1 MRGGK
6 RAGAGRPIG
15 TDKKIRS
22 IRLNDAEY
30 DKVREYIKNLREEE
44 KMLEGIRSYVENGK
58 YYFADEQ
65 EVIET
70 TELINTNEVSY
81 DEYEGYQYHGKNV
94 LDYQPKLSFD
104 EFYNAIIF
112 EGGVSRYDPEIGV
125 SFALMKDKDGE
136 EIFYAECDNGS
147 ILEKAGLDGSSE
159 EDYEKGQEVI
169 EKHDDL
175 FLENAYKAYLSG
187 ETVYRE

>member
-6 RAGAGRPIG
+6 REGAGRPLG

-22 IRLNDAEY
+22 LRLSDMEY
-30 DKVREYIKNLREEE
+30 DKVREYVIKLREAE
-44 KMLEGIRSYVENGK
+44 KMLEGIRSYVEDGK

-70 TELINTNEVSY
+70 SELIDTSEVTYSEY
-81 DEYEGYQYHGKNV
+81 DGYMYHGKNV
-94 LDYQPKLSFD
+94 IDYQVKLSFD
-104 EFYNAIIF
+104 EFYNEIIF

-125 SFALMKDKDGE
+125 SFALLKDKDGK
-136 EIFYAECDNGS
+136 EIFYAECDNS
-147 ILEKAGLDGSSE
+147 ALLEKAGLDGSSD
-159 EDYEKGQEVI
+159 EDCDKCQDVI
-169 EKHDDL
+169 EKHDDV